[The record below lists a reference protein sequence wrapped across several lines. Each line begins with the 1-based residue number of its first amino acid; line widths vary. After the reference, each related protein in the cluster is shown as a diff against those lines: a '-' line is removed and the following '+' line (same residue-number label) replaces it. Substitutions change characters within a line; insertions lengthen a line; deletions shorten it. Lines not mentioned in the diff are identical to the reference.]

1 MDRIDPDTR
10 LLRYFLAVAQELHFG
25 RAAARL
31 HVSQP
36 SVSRGVR
43 TLEEALGTPLFVR
56 AGRSVRLTRAGAVLL
71 EQAPKALEGVVRAL
85 EMSCAAAQGQEG
97 SLSLSFLPSAR
108 PLVLEAVRRYHE
120 RFNDVHLSLEEG
132 LDEFQYSGLQTG
144 RFDLGIVRG
153 YRPLPQLVLEILVDS
168 QPCVALPVT
177 HWLATATELGYEDLA
192 DEDFVLWPRVGSPDG
207 YDRIIAGCRRAGY
220 EPRIAAESSNAQTV
234 LALVA
239 AGVGVSVLGSTLG
252 GFEHP
257 SVTFV
262 ALRDELDRLYVVR
275 RADDDPS
282 VCHDFVMMLLESGR
296 SWLALQT
303 VEHRPEAQ
311 RFELGRAV

>member
-1 MDRIDPDTR
+1 MERIDPDTR

-43 TLEEALGTPLFVR
+43 TLEETLGTPLFVR
-56 AGRSVRLTRAGAVLL
+56 AGRSVRLTRAGTVLM
-71 EQAPKALEGVVRAL
+71 EQTPKALEGLVRAL

-108 PLVLEAVRRYHE
+108 PLVLDAVRAYHE
-120 RFNDVHLSLEEG
+120 RFAAVHLSLEEG
-132 LDEFQYSGLQTG
+132 LDEFQYSGLQAG
-144 RFDLGIVRG
+144 RFDVGIVRG
-153 YRPLPQLVLEILVDS
+153 YRPLPLLVLESLIES
-168 QPCVALPVT
+168 QLCVALPTT
-177 HWLATATELGYEDLA
+177 HWLATASEVGYEDLA
-192 DEDFVLWPRVGSPDG
+192 EENFVLWPRVGSPDG
-207 YDRIIAGCRRAGY
+207 YDRIVTGCRHAGY

-234 LALVA
+234 LALVG
-239 AGVGVSVLGSTLG
+239 AGVGVSVVGSTLG

-257 SVTFV
+257 SVRFV

-275 RADDDPS
+275 RADDDSS
-282 VCHDFVMMLLESGR
+282 VCRDFVLMLLESGR
-296 SWLALQT
+296 ARAALR
-303 VEHRPEAQ
+303 E
-311 RFELGRAV
+311 